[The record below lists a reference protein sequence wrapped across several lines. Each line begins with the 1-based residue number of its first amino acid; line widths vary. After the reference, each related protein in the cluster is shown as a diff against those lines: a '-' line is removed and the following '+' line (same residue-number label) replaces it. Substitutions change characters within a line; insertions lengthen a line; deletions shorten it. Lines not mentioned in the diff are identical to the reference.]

1 MDLQR
6 WIGNKGEKDGKNIL
20 EIAQTIALITLLE
33 GKEQEEVDAVN
44 MMTLHASKGLEFP
57 YVFLIGCEEGV
68 FPHGDSVE
76 EGNLDEERRL
86 MYVGITRAKK
96 NLTLTHCVKRKKMGQ
111 WQFMT
116 PSRFIDEMP
125 QDDIELLGRKDSAP
139 IVSKA
144 EGKSRLSSMMSML
157 KDKK

>member
-1 MDLQR
+1 
-6 WIGNKGEKDGKNIL
+6 
-20 EIAQTIALITLLE
+20 
-33 GKEQEEVDAVN
+33 
-44 MMTLHASKGLEFP
+44 
-57 YVFLIGCEEGV
+57 
-68 FPHGDSVE
+68 
-76 EGNLDEERRL
+76 
-86 MYVGITRAKK
+86 
-96 NLTLTHCVKRKKMGQ
+96 MGQ

-144 EGKSRLSSMMSML
+144 EGKSRLSGMMDML

>member
-1 MDLQR
+1 M
-6 WIGNKGEKDGKNIL
+6 
-20 EIAQTIALITLLE
+20 
-33 GKEQEEVDAVN
+33 
-44 MMTLHASKGLEFP
+44 
-57 YVFLIGCEEGV
+57 FLIGCEEGV